1 MDSGEALHDDGAP
14 PQVSWLQ
21 GGMFSAGALSVVLI
35 SDHHPVHAF
44 GLDYTDNKD
53 QGKNVNCRQEWTEQT
68 NKGEERH
75 VYEHRGDSTSG
86 QTHLVVAG
94 HIWHTSVLSCQLVL
108 NLVDGIVLNV
118 YGTDQQIVGDVVQ
131 MTAEFEPGAG
141 GTDVVGGALSLHLQ
155 QRRSQ

>member
-1 MDSGEALHDDGAP
+1 MSTNKTAHDSSHVGRARSDVCLLLSPKPTVDSGEALHDDGAP

-68 NKGEERH
+68 NKGGEGMFMNIEEIRPLF
-75 VYEHRGDSTSG
+75 TL
-86 QTHLVVAG
+86 TL
-94 HIWHTSVLSCQLVL
+94 
-108 NLVDGIVLNV
+108 
-118 YGTDQQIVGDVVQ
+118 
-131 MTAEFEPGAG
+131 
-141 GTDVVGGALSLHLQ
+141 
-155 QRRSQ
+155 